1 MIHITK
7 AQNSGNVVI
16 KTDQIQAF
24 SKIELEV
31 VDFFFISSVL
41 SLYCKM
47 MRSLFLFL
55 SLYDDQGTWVR
66 IWELRTYCRGL
77 PFKKKYIAL

>member
-7 AQNSGNVVI
+7 AQNNGNVVI

-31 VDFFFISSVL
+31 VDFFFISSVP

-47 MRSLFLFL
+47 MRSLLLLL
-55 SLYDDQGTWVR
+55 SLYDHQGTWVR
-66 IWELRTYCRGL
+66 IWEFRT
-77 PFKKKYIAL
+77 